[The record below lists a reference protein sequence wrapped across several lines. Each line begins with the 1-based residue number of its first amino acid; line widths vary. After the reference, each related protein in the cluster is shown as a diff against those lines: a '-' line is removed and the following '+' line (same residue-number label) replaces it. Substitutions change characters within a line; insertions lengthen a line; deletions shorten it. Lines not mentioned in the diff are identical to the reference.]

1 MKKVLKKI
9 SRGFIIV
16 VLNIVF
22 RTVYRM
28 KVVGTENIPKEGA
41 LIFCGNHKTYL
52 DPPAI
57 TVTNGRKMS
66 FMAKEQLKENWLFAF
81 LGWAFEAIYVKRD
94 SKDIGPL
101 KQALTILKSGDCLGI
116 FPEGTRNKTK
126 EFLLPFKFGTV
137 SMASK
142 TDATIVPFGV
152 TGEYKFRSKDLV
164 IRFGEPFKIGDMT
177 LEEANEK
184 LRNEVGKLMQK
195 NLKEQKKLNK

>member
-1 MKKVLKKI
+1 MKKTLKKI

-116 FPEGTRNKTK
+116 FPEGTRNGLEKNNGAVKNGAAYLALKTGAK
-126 EFLLPFKFGTV
+126 
-137 SMASK
+137 
-142 TDATIVPFGV
+142 IVPVGIVGNGKPF
-152 TGEYKFRSKDLV
+152 TKNAV
-164 IRFGEPFKIGDMT
+164 IYGEPLDFSKYKDQKADKE
-177 LEEANEK
+177 LEEKVSAE
-184 LRNEVGKLMQK
+184 LMTK
-195 NLKEQKKLNK
+195 ILELASAK

>member
-28 KVVGTENIPKEGA
+28 KVVGTENIPKEGS

-116 FPEGTRNKTK
+116 FPEGTRNGLEKNNGAVKNGAAYLALKTGAK
-126 EFLLPFKFGTV
+126 
-137 SMASK
+137 
-142 TDATIVPFGV
+142 IVPVGIVGNGKPF
-152 TGEYKFRSKDLV
+152 TKNAV
-164 IRFGEPFKIGDMT
+164 IYGEPLDFSKYKDQKADKE
-177 LEEANEK
+177 LEEKVSAELMSKILELASAN
-184 LRNEVGKLMQK
+184 
-195 NLKEQKKLNK
+195 

>member
-116 FPEGTRNKTK
+116 FPEGTRNGLEKNNGVVKNGAAYLALKTGAK
-126 EFLLPFKFGTV
+126 
-137 SMASK
+137 
-142 TDATIVPFGV
+142 IVPVGIVGNGKPF
-152 TGEYKFRSKDLV
+152 TKNAV
-164 IRFGEPFKIGDMT
+164 IYGEPLDFSKYKDQKADKE
-177 LEEANEK
+177 LEEKVSAELMSKILELASAN
-184 LRNEVGKLMQK
+184 
-195 NLKEQKKLNK
+195 

>member
-116 FPEGTRNKTK
+116 FPEGTRNGLEKNNGAVKNGAAYLALKTGAK
-126 EFLLPFKFGTV
+126 
-137 SMASK
+137 
-142 TDATIVPFGV
+142 IVPVGIVGNGKPF
-152 TGEYKFRSKDLV
+152 TKNAV
-164 IRFGEPFKIGDMT
+164 IYGEPLDFSKYKDQKADKE
-177 LEEANEK
+177 LEEKVSTE
-184 LRNEVGKLMQK
+184 LMSK
-195 NLKEQKKLNK
+195 ILELASSN

>member
-1 MKKVLKKI
+1 MQKVLKKI

-81 LGWAFEAIYVKRD
+81 LCWAFEAIYVKRD
-94 SKDIGPL
+94 SRDIGPL

-116 FPEGTRNKTK
+116 FPEGTRNGLEKNNGAVKNGAAYLALKTGAK
-126 EFLLPFKFGTV
+126 
-137 SMASK
+137 
-142 TDATIVPFGV
+142 IVPVGIVGNGKPF
-152 TGEYKFRSKDLV
+152 TKNAV
-164 IRFGEPFKIGDMT
+164 IYGEPLDFSKYKDQKADKE
-177 LEEANEK
+177 LEEKVSAE
-184 LRNEVGKLMQK
+184 LMSK
-195 NLKEQKKLNK
+195 ILELASAK

>member
-1 MKKVLKKI
+1 MQKVLKKI

-28 KVVGTENIPKEGA
+28 KVVGTKNIPKEGA

-66 FMAKEQLKENWLFAF
+66 FMAKEQLKDNWLFAF

-116 FPEGTRNKTK
+116 FPEGTRNGLEKNNGAVKNGAAYLALKTGAK
-126 EFLLPFKFGTV
+126 
-137 SMASK
+137 
-142 TDATIVPFGV
+142 IVPVGIVGNGKPF
-152 TGEYKFRSKDLV
+152 TKNAV
-164 IRFGEPFKIGDMT
+164 IYGEPLDFSKYKDQKADKE
-177 LEEANEK
+177 LEEKVSAELMEK
-184 LRNEVGKLMQK
+184 ILELASAK
-195 NLKEQKKLNK
+195 

>member
-116 FPEGTRNKTK
+116 FPEGTRNGLEKNN
-126 EFLLPFKFGTV
+126 GTV
-137 SMASK
+137 KNGAAYLALK
-142 TDATIVPFGV
+142 TGAKIVPVGIVGNGKPF
-152 TGEYKFRSKDLV
+152 TKNAV
-164 IRFGEPFKIGDMT
+164 IYGEPLDFSKYKDQKADKE
-177 LEEANEK
+177 LEEKVSAELMSKILELASAN
-184 LRNEVGKLMQK
+184 
-195 NLKEQKKLNK
+195 

>member
-1 MKKVLKKI
+1 MQKVLKKI

-116 FPEGTRNKTK
+116 FPEGTRNGLEKNNGAVKNGAAYLALKTGAK
-126 EFLLPFKFGTV
+126 
-137 SMASK
+137 
-142 TDATIVPFGV
+142 IVPVGIVGNGKPF
-152 TGEYKFRSKDLV
+152 TKNAV
-164 IRFGEPFKIGDMT
+164 IYGEPLDFSKYKDQKADKE
-177 LEEANEK
+177 LEEKVSAELMEK
-184 LRNEVGKLMQK
+184 ILELASAK
-195 NLKEQKKLNK
+195 

>member
-116 FPEGTRNKTK
+116 FPEGTRNGLEKNNGAVKNGAAYLALKTGAK
-126 EFLLPFKFGTV
+126 
-137 SMASK
+137 
-142 TDATIVPFGV
+142 IVPVGIVGNGKPF
-152 TGEYKFRSKDLV
+152 TKNAV
-164 IRFGEPFKIGDMT
+164 IYGEPLDFSKYKDQKADKE
-177 LEEANEK
+177 LEEKVSAELMSKILELASAN
-184 LRNEVGKLMQK
+184 
-195 NLKEQKKLNK
+195 

>member
-1 MKKVLKKI
+1 MQKVLKKI

-28 KVVGTENIPKEGA
+28 KVVGTKNIPKEGA

-116 FPEGTRNKTK
+116 FPEGTRNGLEKNNGAVKNGAAYLALKTGAK
-126 EFLLPFKFGTV
+126 
-137 SMASK
+137 
-142 TDATIVPFGV
+142 IVPVGIVGNGKPF
-152 TGEYKFRSKDLV
+152 TKNAV
-164 IRFGEPFKIGDMT
+164 IYGEPLDFSKYKDQKADKE
-177 LEEANEK
+177 LEEIVSAELMEK
-184 LRNEVGKLMQK
+184 ILELASAK
-195 NLKEQKKLNK
+195 

>member
-1 MKKVLKKI
+1 MEKTLKKI

-101 KQALTILKSGDCLGI
+101 KKSLTVLKSGDCLGI
-116 FPEGTRNKTK
+116 FPEGTRNGLEKNNGEVKNGAAYLALKTGAK
-126 EFLLPFKFGTV
+126 
-137 SMASK
+137 
-142 TDATIVPFGV
+142 IVPVGIVGNGKPF
-152 TGEYKFRSKDLV
+152 TKNAV
-164 IRFGEPFKIGDMT
+164 IYGEPLDFSKYKDQKADKE
-177 LEEANEK
+177 LEEKVSAELMEK
-184 LRNEVGKLMQK
+184 ILELASAK
-195 NLKEQKKLNK
+195 

>member
-1 MKKVLKKI
+1 MQKTLKKI

-28 KVVGTENIPKEGA
+28 KVVGTKNIPKEGA

-116 FPEGTRNKTK
+116 FPEGTRNGLEKNNGAVKNGAAYLALKTGAK
-126 EFLLPFKFGTV
+126 IVPVGIVGNGKPFTKNAVIYGEPLDF
-137 SMASK
+137 SKYKDQK
-142 TDATIVPFGV
+142 TDK
-152 TGEYKFRSKDLV
+152 E
-164 IRFGEPFKIGDMT
+164 
-177 LEEANEK
+177 LEEKVSAELMEK
-184 LRNEVGKLMQK
+184 ILELASAK
-195 NLKEQKKLNK
+195 